1 MHPQYEIFPIPHPPP
16 DADLA
21 SYIHLRLLALKTN
34 PEAYGSTFARES
46 LNTQEEWR
54 ARIGNAERVTIIA
67 RTAAAFKDSDAKF
80 EDSDADINSEE
91 GEGEGEW
98 VGTASIITPELM
110 RAHTGDPTLTAHL
123 VVGMWVHPKH
133 RRRGL
138 AKRLVEFGV
147 DWVRE
152 RTDGMPDER
161 RRVTLEVHRDNV
173 GARALY
179 HELGFV
185 ESTEE
190 ECEDPSR
197 VLMFVVAK

>member
-1 MHPQYEIFPIPHPPP
+1 MHPQYQIFSIPHPPP

-54 ARIGNAERVTIIA
+54 ARIGNAGRVTIIA
-67 RTAAAFKDSDAKF
+67 RTAAAF
-80 EDSDADINSEE
+80 EDSDANAEE
-91 GEGEGEW
+91 CEDGEGEW
-98 VGTASIITPELM
+98 VGTASIVTPELM

-152 RTDGMPDER
+152 RTDRMPDEG

-179 HELGFV
+179 DALGFV

-197 VLMFVVAK
+197 VLMFKLVVAK